1 MKGKTEQA
9 TSLKAT
15 AVFKT
20 RVPYWERYFPAGGE
34 NLKKKRKKRKV
45 SSVKLRY
52 LSRILK
58 KMFNCQGRQC

>member
-52 LSRILK
+52 LSRI
-58 KMFNCQGRQC
+58 